1 MTILKPIAMR
11 SDRVKKRVTVITIII
26 SVIITT
32 ILKEVKTARLLI
44 L

>member
-1 MTILKPIAMR
+1 MTRLKIIAMR
-11 SDRVKKRVTVITIII
+11 SDQVKKRVMIITIII